1 MKQARD
7 LLKTGWL
14 REAGIETVTD
24 GASVV
29 ARIGNAG
36 HEADSTQPRE
46 FFRSIWLSDVHL
58 GTRGCRAEALADFLK
73 QHRCERLFLVGDII
87 DGWRLKARM
96 LWPQTHTDVIR
107 RVLTKARR
115 GCEVIYVTGNHDEF
129 LRRYGAL
136 ELGNIRLC
144 DHAEHRTADGRRL
157 LIVHGDQYDAVV
169 QGHKWLAF
177 MGDKGYALL
186 LELNRWFNRFR
197 EHFGMGYWSLSAHV
211 KHKVKKAVS
220 YISEFESAVAWD
232 CRRNGYDGVVCGH
245 IHHAEIRDIGGVVY
259 YNCGDWVESCTAL
272 VEHHDG
278 RMELRHWTGM
288 ESRGNREA
296 VAATGDTA

>member
-1 MKQARD
+1 M
-7 LLKTGWL
+7 LTTGWL
-14 REAGIETVTD
+14 REAGIDTIAD
-24 GASVV
+24 NASVV
-29 ARIGNAG
+29 TRIGHAG
-36 HEADSTQPRE
+36 HETDATQPRE
-46 FFRSIWLSDVHL
+46 SFRSIWLSDVHL

-157 LIVHGDQYDAVV
+157 LIIHGDQYDAVV

-177 MGDKGYALL
+177 LGDKGYSLL

-245 IHHAEIRDIGGVVY
+245 IHHAEIRDMGGVTY

-278 RMELRHWTGM
+278 RMELRHWTGA
-288 ESRGNREA
+288 EPAGRHE
-296 VAATGDTA
+296 VVTAAGDTA